1 MKMGDVP
8 IMNPAFFRM
17 VGKKWIIILLNS
29 KQENAKKV
37 TNARIMII
45 VVHFGMLNLI
55 EDMDFKIFN

>member
-1 MKMGDVP
+1 MKMEDVL
-8 IMNPAFFRM
+8 IMNHAFFHM

-29 KQENAKKV
+29 EQENAKKV

-45 VVHFGMLNLI
+45 VVHFGILNLI